1 MYSFLKNPKTQNY
14 LRFKKIVQSSSVPWY
29 YTEKTILSQNNKN
42 DFPYYS
48 HSILSRPLS
57 ANRNVTKIDSTL
69 FEDAHVVIKEIL
81 EKNKINLN
89 VLLRINLN
97 STFDWHTNT
106 NEYHTDFNF
115 PHNNLIIYLSSFTKG
130 QTIVN
135 DKSLDVKEDDVLSFD
150 GLLKHKN
157 KTPNKYER
165 RIVMV
170 VCYI

>member
-1 MYSFLKNPKTQNY
+1 MINFLKNPKTENY
-14 LRFKKIVQSSSVPWY
+14 LRLKEMVNSSSIPWY
-29 YTEKTILSQNNKN
+29 YQDKTILGDCKN

-48 HSILSRPLS
+48 HGILNRQLS
-57 ANRNVTKIDSTL
+57 ANSKVTKIDSSL
-69 FEDAHVVIKEIL
+69 FEDAYEVIKEIL
-81 EKNKINLN
+81 DKNNIDIN

-97 STFDWHTNT
+97 STFDWSTNI
-106 NEYHTDFNF
+106 NEYHTDFTF
-115 PHNNLIIYLSSFTKG
+115 PHNNLIIYLSPFTRG
-130 QTIVN
+130 ETIIDEKTFN
-135 DKSLDVKEDDVLSFD
+135 VKEDDVLSFD